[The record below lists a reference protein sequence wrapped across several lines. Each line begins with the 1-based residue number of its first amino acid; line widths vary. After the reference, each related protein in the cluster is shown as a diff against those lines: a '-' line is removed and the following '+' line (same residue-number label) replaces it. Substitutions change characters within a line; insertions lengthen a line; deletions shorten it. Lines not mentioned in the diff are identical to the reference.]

1 MNVQVAE
8 SFWSNFWCSNITK
21 FISPAI
27 AAVKKTTTG
36 MSFKLSIG
44 PSHPISEIVTSHVYW
59 LKKTRSRNMGDL
71 KLHVFLI
78 KRVQCHIFW
87 VSSGC
92 SEVGDHEI
100 YQEQVQVM
108 LFYSTILLLYSV
120 SIYTGPLCQANLAV
134 GNMCSGRKNQAF
146 VKASVTLR
154 FSSLRRWTMVLWFFK
169 IVISKL

>member
-21 FISPAI
+21 FISSAI

-120 SIYTGPLCQANLAV
+120 SIYSTSIQNGNYLEINFRTCRFPV
-134 GNMCSGRKNQAF
+134 GNFRKINQNHITSWACNSCF
-146 VKASVTLR
+146 THSFHMK
-154 FSSLRRWTMVLWFFK
+154 
-169 IVISKL
+169 